1 VNKVNNN
8 NQKFRGKITLKIN
21 KVRDLN
27 LQGQIKYNIRHIKIY
42 KIISFK
48 EYRQVL
54 DFSNRNRKFQSHKSI
69 FHLPF

>member
-8 NQKFRGKITLKIN
+8 NQKFRGKIILKIN

-54 DFSNRNRKFQSHKSI
+54 DFSNRNRKFQNRKSI
-69 FHLPF
+69 FHQPF

>member
-1 VNKVNNN
+1 MNKVNNN
-8 NQKFRGKITLKIN
+8 NQKFRGKIILKIN

-48 EYRQVL
+48 EYKQVL
-54 DFSNRNRKFQSHKSI
+54 DFSNRNRKFQNRKSI